1 MKIENLKLKSL
12 SLGVAATL
20 AMAPI
25 GASATSRDF
34 KIVYNQ
40 ETQEDELYY
49 IVQEGDTASQISVY
63 LINYFMR
70 KGEVPK
76 EDRELYETY
85 PNAKCAHWVGFVYH
99 YIKTKRAEGKNVTR
113 YRGHPGVKVPVPRT
127 YQELVNDTATSI
139 KSGFHARYC
148 QNNGIYPVQQKY
160 YIDPEDA
167 YKMIEEEFRTLSPDR
182 NVEITPEIMKA
193 VLELKSGPEI
203 KFVLKEGAKPKE
215 KDKWKE
221 HMTVISPEEAEEK
234 VEETKQK
241 QKVKK
246 KTNK

>member
-40 ETQEDELYY
+40 ETQENELYY

-76 EDRELYETY
+76 EDRELYEAY

-113 YRGHPGVKVPVPRT
+113 YRGHPGVKVPVPST
-127 YQELVNDTATSI
+127 YQELVNDTETSI

-160 YIDPEDA
+160 YIDPED
-167 YKMIEEEFRTLSPDR
+167 
-182 NVEITPEIMKA
+182 VEITPEIMKA

>member
-40 ETQEDELYY
+40 ETKEDELYY

-76 EDRELYETY
+76 EDRELYEAY
-85 PNAKCAHWVGFVYH
+85 PDAKCAHWVGFVYH
-99 YIKTKRAEGKNVTR
+99 YIMTKRAQGKKVTK
-113 YRGHPGVKVPVPRT
+113 YRGHPGDKVPVPSS
-127 YQELVNDTATSI
+127 YKELVTATETS
-139 KSGFHARYC
+139 KKTGFHAAYC
-148 QNNGIYPVQQKY
+148 QSNGIYPVPQKY
-160 YIDPEDA
+160 YISPEDA
-167 YKMIEEEFRTLSPDR
+167 YKMIEEEFRVLSPDR

-203 KFVLKEGAKPKE
+203 KFVLKVGAKPKE
-215 KDKWKE
+215 KDRWRE
-221 HMTVISPEEAEEK
+221 HISMISPEEAEQK

-241 QKVKK
+241 QNVKK